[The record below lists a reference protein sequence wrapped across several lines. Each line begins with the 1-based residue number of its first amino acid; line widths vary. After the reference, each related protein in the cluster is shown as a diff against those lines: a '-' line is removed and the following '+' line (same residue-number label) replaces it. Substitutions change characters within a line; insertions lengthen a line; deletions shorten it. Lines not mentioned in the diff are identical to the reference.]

1 MHGCQ
6 SIVAYEQRN
15 PAATQLYKVISENL
29 NSFLAERTEEGRN
42 LPKFIV
48 REFESYLRCGIYAH
62 GFGRVQCGSCQHE
75 KIVPYSCKGRGF
87 CPSCGARRMAEAA
100 IHLVDEL
107 LPLVPVRQFVITF
120 PVQLRLWM
128 ARSKSLC
135 AKVCEKVCA
144 ELTAHLQRA
153 AGIEDGLSGLVV
165 FIQRFGSA
173 ANLNIHFHVI
183 ALDGVYEK
191 KSTGRLKFY
200 PAQAPSNETIQ
211 NLVGSIA
218 TKINN
223 LLIRKK
229 YLEKVED
236 MVLVGNTEDIF
247 NESGQHS
254 HEDVHLPA
262 QAASVTHRIAFGPNT
277 GQPVRR
283 LKSQTSLWPP
293 EQNFKSTSTACV
305 LAGGY
310 SVHAETAIKAHE
322 RERLEKLVRYMA
334 RPAIS
339 DERVI
344 IEGPESIRIKLK
356 SAWTDGTHSLLF
368 TPSEFLER
376 LVALIPA
383 PKFHTTRYYGV
394 LASRSP
400 HRRYLPDKPT
410 PLIDTEHGA
419 DGQDSGLPSAGT
431 SDKKQKP
438 RKRKRIPWA
447 QLLKRTFKIDVLKCD
462 KCGGRMK
469 LVDVVFDPPTIATTL
484 RALGLPVR
492 APPIAPARSRSLL
505 DSSHDWTGVDVDY
518 GWPD

>member
-1 MHGCQ
+1 
-6 SIVAYEQRN
+6 
-15 PAATQLYKVISENL
+15 
-29 NSFLAERTEEGRN
+29 
-42 LPKFIV
+42 
-48 REFESYLRCGIYAH
+48 
-62 GFGRVQCGSCQHE
+62 
-75 KIVPYSCKGRGF
+75 
-87 CPSCGARRMAEAA
+87 MAEAA
-100 IHLVDEL
+100 IHLTGEL
-107 LPLVPVRQFVITF
+107 LPLVPVRQFVVTF

-144 ELTAHLQRA
+144 ELTAHLQHA
-153 AGIEDGLSGLVV
+153 AGIEKGLSGLVV

-200 PAQAPSNETIQ
+200 AAQASTNETIQ
-211 NLVGSIA
+211 NLVSRIS

-223 LLIRKK
+223 LLIKRG

-236 MVLVGNTEDIF
+236 MVLVGKTDDLFSDSSQNSCEDI
-247 NESGQHS
+247 
-254 HEDVHLPA
+254 HLPA
-262 QAASVTHRIAFGPNT
+262 QAASVAHRIAFGPNA
-277 GQPVRR
+277 GQPIRR
-283 LKSQTSLWPP
+283 LKTQTSLWPS
-293 EQNFKSTSTACV
+293 EQNFKSSSTACV
-305 LAGGY
+305 TAGGY
-310 SVHAETAIKAHE
+310 SVHAETAIKSHE

-344 IEGPESIRIKLK
+344 IEGPQSIRVKLK
-356 SAWTDGTHSLLF
+356 SRWADGTESLLF

-376 LVALIPA
+376 LVALIPT

-394 LASRSP
+394 LASRSQ

-419 DGQDSGLPSAGT
+419 DAQDSGPPLAGSA
-431 SDKKQKP
+431 DKKQKP
-438 RKRKRIPWA
+438 RKRKRISWA

-469 LVDVVFDPPTIATTL
+469 LVGVVFDQPTITTTL

-492 APPIAPARSRSLL
+492 APPIAPARSRHLL
-505 DSSHDWTGVDVDY
+505 DCDNSSHWTGGDVDY

>member
-1 MHGCQ
+1 
-6 SIVAYEQRN
+6 
-15 PAATQLYKVISENL
+15 
-29 NSFLAERTEEGRN
+29 
-42 LPKFIV
+42 
-48 REFESYLRCGIYAH
+48 
-62 GFGRVQCGSCQHE
+62 
-75 KIVPYSCKGRGF
+75 
-87 CPSCGARRMAEAA
+87 
-100 IHLVDEL
+100 
-107 LPLVPVRQFVITF
+107 
-120 PVQLRLWM
+120 
-128 ARSKSLC
+128 
-135 AKVCEKVCA
+135 
-144 ELTAHLQRA
+144 
-153 AGIEDGLSGLVV
+153 
-165 FIQRFGSA
+165 
-173 ANLNIHFHVI
+173 
-183 ALDGVYEK
+183 
-191 KSTGRLKFY
+191 
-200 PAQAPSNETIQ
+200 
-211 NLVGSIA
+211 
-218 TKINN
+218 
-223 LLIRKK
+223 
-229 YLEKVED
+229 
-236 MVLVGNTEDIF
+236 
-247 NESGQHS
+247 
-254 HEDVHLPA
+254 
-262 QAASVTHRIAFGPNT
+262 
-277 GQPVRR
+277 
-283 LKSQTSLWPP
+283 
-293 EQNFKSTSTACV
+293 

-356 SAWTDGTHSLLF
+356 SAWADGTHSLLF

-410 PLIDTEHGA
+410 PLIDTEHGT
-419 DGQDSGLPSAGT
+419 DGQDSGLPSAGP
-431 SDKKQKP
+431 SDKKPKP

-469 LVDVVFDPPTIATTL
+469 LVAVVFDPPTIATTL

-505 DSSHDWTGVDVDY
+505 DSSRLSRDWTGADVDY